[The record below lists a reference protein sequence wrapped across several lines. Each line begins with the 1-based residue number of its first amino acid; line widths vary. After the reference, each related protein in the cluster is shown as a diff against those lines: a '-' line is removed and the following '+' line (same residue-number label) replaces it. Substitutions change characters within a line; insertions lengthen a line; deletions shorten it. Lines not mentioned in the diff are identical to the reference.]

1 MRHRGLTLAEIL
13 VVCLLL
19 GLFGLM
25 ALGSLQLSFRQWGTV
40 SQKYRAAQRARFV
53 LETMQNELRQGLPW
67 RDATDGYLR
76 LGPAAA
82 PTALLLPNEGQPT
95 AAELEFTE
103 PHPDF
108 YFPLD
113 EGWNAEASSN
123 FRNVTYRV
131 RGGNEVLREVRAHI
145 GMPTPVPQ
153 VEIIASAAPR
163 TDGQAAFELELRYLD
178 ANLCE
183 LSVTAREGTAAETVR
198 TNCFIVGR

>member
-1 MRHRGLTLAEIL
+1 MRNRGLTLAEIL

-25 ALGSLQLSFRQWGTV
+25 ALGALQLSFRQWGAV

-76 LGPAAA
+76 LGPEAA
-82 PTALLLPNEGQPT
+82 PTALLMPNAGTPT

-131 RGGNEVLREVRAHI
+131 RNGNEVLREVRAHT
-145 GMPTPVPQ
+145 GPGASPQ
-153 VEIIASAAPR
+153 VEVIAAADPR
-163 TDGQAAFELELRYLD
+163 SDGQPAFQLELRSLD

-183 LSVTAREGTAAETVR
+183 LSVTAREGAASETVR